1 MVTYIRTAPLR
12 AHSRQIRLFHHSKTV
27 SSSVSFEETEDEAKA
42 HHATACEKEPGEGGR
57 TRRGTHTQFF
67 AYRPRQI
74 EEGIPTG
81 PENETGHTGRVMTHI
96 WETQREQLFRY
107 DRMVDMS

>member
-1 MVTYIRTAPLR
+1 MVTYIRTAPRTLPP
-12 AHSRQIRLFHHSKTV
+12 KTPL
-27 SSSVSFEETEDEAKA
+27 SSLKKCLILLSASFEETVDEAKA
-42 HHATACEKEPGEGGR
+42 HCSTACEKELDEGGR
-57 TRRGTHTQFF
+57 TRRGTNTQFF